1 MLPISLRP
9 TFATQC
15 IAYIVPMRDPKTV
28 AKLMASGVMQV
39 APGPHEPVNLF
50 AKNAAEAKT
59 MTLQASKQRS
69 QAGH

>member
-1 MLPISLRP
+1 M
-9 TFATQC
+9 
-15 IAYIVPMRDPKTV
+15 PMRDPKTV